1 MPNITRV
8 STMALQ
14 TRTISD
20 FSRVQGQ
27 LADLQNQMSSGVKTK
42 KFQGITGDV
51 EQFTGLEGEIDKLQT
66 LINNNTENISR
77 FRTARNVV
85 ESIIS
90 VVDNMEN
97 FLTLRRNGAMEN
109 KMQFQQQMEDMRKNL
124 TRELNATFGSRF
136 LFGGT
141 RTDTPP
147 VMDEPIP
154 SPAQIGV
161 PDDSYYQGS
170 KENLIVRPTKDYDIE
185 FDVRADEEAFQ
196 KVMGAAAYALQA
208 DVEDDED
215 KIAESLQMMQDG
227 LEGIIAI
234 QARLDARLVT
244 MEDINDRHEALK
256 THFTNVKES
265 LINTDILS
273 ASTEVSINESI
284 LTATFQS
291 FARINSLRLVD
302 FLG

>member
-8 STMALQ
+8 STMAIH
-14 TRTISD
+14 TRTVSD
-20 FSRVQGQ
+20 FTTVQGR
-27 LADLQNQMSSGVKTK
+27 LADLQNQISSGVKTDN
-42 KFQGITGDV
+42 FQGITGDV
-51 EQFTGLEGEIDKLQT
+51 EHFTGLESEIDKLQT
-66 LINNNTENISR
+66 LINTNTENISR

-97 FLTLRRNGAMEN
+97 FLTLRRNGAFED
-109 KMQFQQQMEDMRKNL
+109 KMQFQQQMNDLRKNF
-124 TRELNATFGSRF
+124 TRELNATFGTRF

-147 VMDEPIP
+147 VIDDPVPPVVEF
-154 SPAQIGV
+154 GV

-170 KENLIVRPTKDYDIE
+170 KENLIVRPSKNYDIE
-185 FDVRADEEAFQ
+185 FDVRADDEAFQ
-196 KVMGAAAYALQA
+196 LVMSAAAYALQS
-208 DVEDDED
+208 DLEDDED

-227 LEGIIAI
+227 LQGIIAI
-234 QARLDARLVT
+234 QAKLDARLVT
-244 MEDINDRHEALK
+244 LEDINDRHEALK
-256 THFTNVKES
+256 THFTSVKET
-265 LINTDILS
+265 LINTDILT
-273 ASTEVSINESI
+273 ASTQVAIDQSI

-302 FLG
+302 FL

>member
-1 MPNITRV
+1 MPTITRISTV
-8 STMALQ
+8 SLQ
-14 TRTISD
+14 TRTVSD
-20 FSRVQGQ
+20 FTRVQSQ
-27 LADLQNQMSSGVKTK
+27 LADLQNQISSGVKTDN
-42 KFQGITGDV
+42 FQGITGDV
-51 EQFTGLEGEIDKLQT
+51 EHFTGLEAEIDKLQT
-66 LINNNTENISR
+66 LINTNTENISR

-97 FLTLRRNGAMEN
+97 FLTLRRNGAFED
-109 KMQFQQQMEDMRKNL
+109 KMQFQQQMTDMRENL
-124 TRELNATFGSRF
+124 VRELNSTFGSRF

-147 VMDEPIP
+147 VIEPV
-154 SPAQIGV
+154 PAPAEVGV

-170 KENLIVRPTKDYDIE
+170 KENLIVRPAKNFDIE
-185 FDVRADEEAFQ
+185 FDVRADDEGFQ
-196 KVMGAAAYALQA
+196 KVMAAIAYSLQA
-208 DVEDDED
+208 DNEDDED
-215 KIAESLQMMQDG
+215 KIAEALTMMQSG
-227 LEGIIAI
+227 LQDIIST
-234 QARLDARLVT
+234 QAKLDARLVT

-256 THFTNVKES
+256 LHFTSVKET

-273 ASTEVSINESI
+273 ASTQVAIDESI